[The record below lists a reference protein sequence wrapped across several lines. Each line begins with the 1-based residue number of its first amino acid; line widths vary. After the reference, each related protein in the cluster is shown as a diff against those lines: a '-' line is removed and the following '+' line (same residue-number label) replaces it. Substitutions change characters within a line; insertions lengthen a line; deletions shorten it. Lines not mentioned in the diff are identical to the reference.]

1 MHDADRFDTR
11 RSGLKTMTPA
21 TEEEG
26 NSGKRRAGIVGSILA
41 AAVFVL
47 CGCEKIVYWEHLPQ
61 PSASRVVSIRGDS
74 EAIARARAIT
84 KKLVDVKP
92 LPAAVVFVMTNEY
105 RFKTQKLP
113 AIPDRAHTSRCLV
126 KGEEKHETR
135 PPSSACIWLPGS
147 SVDRMSDEALAAVI
161 AHELG
166 HIEKGHKGSHG
177 VAEPQLSQWE
187 ADEAATER
195 LRLAGYCPGQAMR
208 KYAAELTAS
217 SAGRL
222 RHPWRNAPVDC

>member
-1 MHDADRFDTR
+1 
-11 RSGLKTMTPA
+11 MTPA

-147 SVDRMSDEALAAVI
+147 SVDRM
-161 AHELG
+161 
-166 HIEKGHKGSHG
+166 
-177 VAEPQLSQWE
+177 WMR
-187 ADEAATER
+187 R
-195 LRLAGYCPGQAMR
+195 LRR
-208 KYAAELTAS
+208 
-217 SAGRL
+217 
-222 RHPWRNAPVDC
+222 

>member
-1 MHDADRFDTR
+1 
-11 RSGLKTMTPA
+11 MTPGS
-21 TEEEG
+21 EQEG
-26 NSGKRRAGIVGSILA
+26 NCDRRRRGAIVPSICA
-41 AAVFVL
+41 AAFFVL
-47 CGCEKIVYWEHLPQ
+47 SGCEKIVYWEHLPQ
-61 PSASRVVSIRGDS
+61 PSASRVVSTKGDS
-74 EAIARARAIT
+74 ESITRAVAIT

-92 LPAAVVFVMTNEY
+92 LPAAVVFIMTNEY

-217 SAGRL
+217 SGGRL
-222 RHPWRNAPVDC
+222 RHPWRNVPLDC